1 MKQKKEFYEAEN
13 LLLEKLNADKPSKRV
28 LNSAKQIMLE
38 QQEKNAKRS
47 YFLAKRWKMAA
58 VASCIV
64 MLLAVSC
71 ILPYIANI
79 SDLNDHELQRDSI
92 SSIQD
97 YNNILS
103 DNILSLDYEII
114 GTTLYYDVID
124 GNAVP
129 VYIQED
135 YLIGK
140 QIVTLYVLIG
150 DTDYTPI
157 FMDDFVDLQ
166 ISTQISDLDISYTE
180 RVSGGYAS
188 FQKDRYYYFVMCDA
202 GDTPILAYVSQLIN
216 G

>member
-1 MKQKKEFYEAEN
+1 MKQKKQFYEAEN
-13 LLLEKLNADKPSKRV
+13 LLLKKLNTEKPSKHV
-28 LNSAKQIMLE
+28 LDSAKQIMLE
-38 QQEKNAKRS
+38 QQEEKTKCLQ
-47 YFLAKRWKMAA
+47 FPAKRWKIAT
-58 VASCIV
+58 VASCIAV
-64 MLLAVSC
+64 LLAVTC

-79 SDLNDHELQRDSI
+79 SDLNDRELQRDSI

-103 DNILSLDYEII
+103 DKILSLDYEII

-124 GNAVP
+124 GNTVP

-135 YLIGK
+135 YLIGE

-157 FMDDFVDLQ
+157 FMNDFADLQ
-166 ISTQISDLDISYTE
+166 ITTQISDLDISYTE
-180 RVSGGYAS
+180 GVSGGYAS

-202 GDTPILAYVSQLIN
+202 GDTPILTYVTQLIN